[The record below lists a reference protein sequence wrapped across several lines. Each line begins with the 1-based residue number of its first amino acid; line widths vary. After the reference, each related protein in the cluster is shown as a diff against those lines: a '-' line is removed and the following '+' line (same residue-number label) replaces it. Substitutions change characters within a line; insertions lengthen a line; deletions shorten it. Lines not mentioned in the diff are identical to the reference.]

1 MRSWICGGALLV
13 LMAQFAG
20 CGSVQSTQ
28 KIRVAQ
34 ERIDTDDF
42 DSASKHSVYESIL
55 AETYLEKARKEWS
68 KSDWQHAVR
77 YAAEADSWAER
88 AIERAA
94 TRGPVT
100 GVDE

>member
-13 LMAQFAG
+13 LMAQFMG

-34 ERIDTDDF
+34 ERIDTEDF
-42 DSASKHSVYESIL
+42 DTASKHSVYESVL
-55 AETYLEKARKEWS
+55 ATSYLERARREWA

-77 YAAEADSWAER
+77 YAKEADTWAER
-88 AIERAA
+88 AIERSQ